1 MLATV
6 GAITTVEGVCSV
18 NVLRRLS
25 RCLTTGE
32 LVEHRWV
39 GEESWVGEV
48 GGEIISSS
56 QRIELVGRGCT
67 HCIEVP
73 CQLHFECRAETI
85 AFICMRSMLS
95 TERTVNV
102 CGIS

>member
-1 MLATV
+1 MFTVMLATV

-18 NVLRRLS
+18 NVLRHLS

-32 LVEHRWV
+32 LVEH
-39 GEESWVGEV
+39 SWVGEV

-67 HCIEVP
+67 HCVEVA
-73 CQLHFECRAETI
+73 H
-85 AFICMRSMLS
+85 
-95 TERTVNV
+95 TV
-102 CGIS
+102 